1 MMKNFAFVFIMILL
15 IACSQKGT
23 ESINESEFNDRV
35 ENLIN
40 KMTIDEKIGQ
50 MVQVDVLALTDEN
63 DLKNLAIGSILSG
76 GDSDPAD
83 ISPTGWANLYDR
95 LQSIA
100 LQSRLKIPIIY
111 GIDAVHGNNNV
122 YGAVIFPHNIGL
134 GASGNEDLVRKVS
147 EITAVEIAG
156 TGIDWTFAPCVAV
169 PRNEK
174 WGRTY
179 EGFGESPDLVK
190 RLSAASVKG
199 FQGINLNSATSV
211 LACAK
216 HYLGDGGTQNGIDQ
230 GNTILS
236 EADMRQLHLQG
247 YLSAINAGVG
257 SIMVSYSSWNGQK
270 MHGSKY
276 WITDVLK
283 NELGFEGFVVSD
295 WAGIDQL
302 PGDFKS
308 DIENSINAGL
318 DMIMLP
324 NNHREFIKLFKQLVT
339 EGRIKEDR
347 INDAVRRILTIKF
360 KMGLFERP
368 LTDRALTAQIGSKEH
383 REVARQAVRE
393 SLVLLKN
400 DAKVLPLSK
409 ENKKILVIG
418 SAADDIGMQCGGW
431 TVTWQGNTGKV
442 QPGTT
447 ILQAI
452 KSSVSSS
459 SKVTFSA
466 EGNGAENADVIIAV
480 IGETPYAEMKGD
492 KNDLSISTKDANLIS
507 KVSAS
512 GKPIVTVLL
521 SGRPMIIDKV
531 LPKSN
536 SFIAAWLPGTE
547 GEGVADILF
556 GDYSPK
562 GKLSHSWPRTNNQI
576 PINVGDANYDPLFA
590 YGFGLTY

>member
-1 MMKNFAFVFIMILL
+1 MKNFAFVFIMILL
-15 IACSQKGT
+15 ISCSQKGT
-23 ESINESEFNDRV
+23 ESINESEYNDRV

-63 DLKNLAIGSILSG
+63 DLKNLAIGSVLSG

-179 EGFGESPDLVK
+179 EGFGESPELVK
-190 RLSAASVKG
+190 RLGAASVKG

-368 LTDRALTAQIGSKEH
+368 LTDRGLTAQIGSKEH

-452 KSSVSSS
+452 KSSVASSS
-459 SKVTFSA
+459 SVTFSA
-466 EGNGAENADVIIAV
+466 DGNGAENADIIIAV

-492 KNDLSISTKDANLIS
+492 KNDLSISTRDVNLIS

-512 GKPIVTVLL
+512 GKPIVTILL

-536 SFIAAWLPGTE
+536 SFLAAWLPGTQ

-562 GKLSHSWPRTNNQI
+562 GKLSHSWPRNNNQI
-576 PINVGDANYDPLFA
+576 PINVGDTNYDPLFA

>member
-1 MMKNFAFVFIMILL
+1 MKKLGL
-15 IACSQKGT
+15 IFLIISLVSCSQKGT
-23 ESINESEFNDRV
+23 ESINESEYNDRV

-50 MVQVDVLALTDEN
+50 MVQVDISGLTDEN
-63 DLKNLAIGSILSG
+63 DIKNLAIGSILSG

-83 ISPTGWANLYDR
+83 ISPNGWANLYDH
-95 LQSIA
+95 LQGIA

-122 YGAVIFPHNIGL
+122 YGAVVFPHNIGL
-134 GASGNEDLVRKVS
+134 GAAGNEDLVRKVS
-147 EITAVEIAG
+147 EITASEIAG

-179 EGFGESPDLVK
+179 EGFSESPDLVK
-190 RLSAASVKG
+190 RLGAASVKG
-199 FQGINLNSATSV
+199 FQGINLSSPSSV

-216 HYLGDGGTQNGIDQ
+216 HYLGDGGTQNGTDQ
-230 GNTILS
+230 GNAVLS
-236 EADMRQLHLQG
+236 EADMRIIHLQG
-247 YLSAINAGVG
+247 YISAIDAGVG
-257 SIMVSYSSWNGQK
+257 SVMVSYSSWNGQK

-283 NELGFEGFVVSD
+283 KELGFEGFVVSD
-295 WAGIDQL
+295 WAAIDQL
-302 PGDFKS
+302 PGDYKS

-324 NNHREFIKLFKQLVT
+324 NNHREFIKLFKQLVA

-368 LTDRALTAQIGSKEH
+368 LTDRVLTAQIGSKEH

-400 DAKVLPLSK
+400 ESNLLPISK
-409 ENKKILVIG
+409 ANKKILVVG
-418 SAADDIGMQCGGW
+418 QGADDMGMQCGGW
-431 TVTWQGNTGKV
+431 TITWQGKTGNV

-452 KSSVSSS
+452 KSIVSSS
-459 SKVTFSA
+459 STVTYSA
-466 EGNGAENADVIIAV
+466 DGNGAENADVIIAV

-492 KNDLSISTKDANLIS
+492 KNDLAVSAKDVNLIS
-507 KVSAS
+507 KISNS
-512 GKPIVTVLL
+512 GKPIVTILL

-531 LPKSN
+531 LYQSN
-536 SFIAAWLPGTE
+536 SFLAAWLPGTQ
-547 GEGVADILF
+547 GEGIADILF

-562 GKLSHSWPRTNNQI
+562 GKLPHSWPRNNTQI
-576 PINVGDANYDPLFA
+576 PINIGDSNYDPLFA
-590 YGFGLTY
+590 FGYGLTY

>member
-1 MMKNFAFVFIMILL
+1 MKNFAFVFIMILL
-15 IACSQKGT
+15 ISCSQKGT
-23 ESINESEFNDRV
+23 ESINESEYNDRV

-63 DLKNLAIGSILSG
+63 DLKNLAIGSVLSG

-179 EGFGESPDLVK
+179 EGFGESPELVK
-190 RLSAASVKG
+190 RLGAASVKG

-247 YLSAINAGVG
+247 YLSAFNAGVG

-368 LTDRALTAQIGSKEH
+368 LTDRGLTAQIGSKEH

-452 KSSVSSS
+452 KSSVASSS
-459 SKVTFSA
+459 SVTFSA
-466 EGNGAENADVIIAV
+466 DGNGAENADIIIAV

-492 KNDLSISTKDANLIS
+492 KNDLSISTRDVNLIS

-512 GKPIVTVLL
+512 GKPIVTILL

-536 SFIAAWLPGTE
+536 SFLAAWLPGTQ

-562 GKLSHSWPRTNNQI
+562 GKLSHSWPRNNNQI
-576 PINVGDANYDPLFA
+576 PINVGDTNYDPLFA

>member
-1 MMKNFAFVFIMILL
+1 MKNFAFVFIMILL

-63 DLKNLAIGSILSG
+63 DLKNLAIGSVLSG

-302 PGDFKS
+302 LGDFKS

>member
-1 MMKNFAFVFIMILL
+1 
-15 IACSQKGT
+15 
-23 ESINESEFNDRV
+23 
-35 ENLIN
+35 
-40 KMTIDEKIGQ
+40 
-50 MVQVDVLALTDEN
+50 
-63 DLKNLAIGSILSG
+63 
-76 GDSDPAD
+76 
-83 ISPTGWANLYDR
+83 
-95 LQSIA
+95 
-100 LQSRLKIPIIY
+100 
-111 GIDAVHGNNNV
+111 
-122 YGAVIFPHNIGL
+122 
-134 GASGNEDLVRKVS
+134 
-147 EITAVEIAG
+147 
-156 TGIDWTFAPCVAV
+156 
-169 PRNEK
+169 
-174 WGRTY
+174 
-179 EGFGESPDLVK
+179 
-190 RLSAASVKG
+190 
-199 FQGINLNSATSV
+199 
-211 LACAK
+211 
-216 HYLGDGGTQNGIDQ
+216 
-230 GNTILS
+230 
-236 EADMRQLHLQG
+236 MRQIHLQG
-247 YLSAINAGVG
+247 YLTAIDAGVG

-283 NELGFEGFVVSD
+283 KELGFEGFVVSD

-409 ENKKILVIG
+409 ENKKILVVG

-466 EGNGAENADVIIAV
+466 DGNGAENADVIIAV

-531 LPKSN
+531 LPQSS
-536 SFIAAWLPGTE
+536 SFLAAWLPGTE

-562 GKLSHSWPRTNNQI
+562 GKLSHSWPRSNNQI
-576 PINVGDANYDPLFA
+576 PINIGDANYDPLFA
-590 YGFGLTY
+590 FGFGLTY

>member
-1 MMKNFAFVFIMILL
+1 MKNFAFVFIMILL

-63 DLKNLAIGSILSG
+63 DLKNLAIGSVLSG

>member
-1 MMKNFAFVFIMILL
+1 MKNFAFVFIMILL

-63 DLKNLAIGSILSG
+63 DLKNLAIGSVLSG

-492 KNDLSISTKDANLIS
+492 KIDLSISTKDANLIS